1 MVRRTTPT
9 RHEPFLQQLCA
20 WLSFAAMWHEVSE
33 SLGADDPARRRLH
46 DYIAALAASSHCV
59 PARVRVGP
67 ASISIGKDYDMV
79 TTTGENSTATIGRL
93 QLLELLAA
101 GPTSVEIDDF

>member
-1 MVRRTTPT
+1 V
-9 RHEPFLQQLCA
+9 
-20 WLSFAAMWHEVSE
+20 
-33 SLGADDPARRRLH
+33 
-46 DYIAALAASSHCV
+46 
-59 PARVRVGP
+59 
-67 ASISIGKDYDMV
+67 SISIGKDYDMV